1 MSECGSRVRR
11 ARSPTVI
18 VRNKSTETRVP
29 TCMDALL
36 LAATMV
42 EETRDRAAARARVA
56 QLPFVAAPL
65 GGYSGPAVAVT
76 AAAVPPSI
84 PPRSGTRTPLQSPS
98 PCPPPR
104 TLAAKAAQAAQL
116 AILRE
121 AYDETYPHNPNW
133 RMGAFPNK
141 KRVRE
146 LADRSGRTER
156 QVRIFFQN
164 ERQRRKQKA
173 ERGEARCS

>member
-1 MSECGSRVRR
+1 
-11 ARSPTVI
+11 
-18 VRNKSTETRVP
+18 
-29 TCMDALL
+29 MDALL
-36 LAATMV
+36 LAANVV
-42 EETRDRAAARARVA
+42 EDTRDRAAARARVT

-65 GGYSGPAVAVT
+65 GVHPGPVVPVT
-76 AAAVPPSI
+76 AAAVPLGI
-84 PPRSGTRTPLQSPS
+84 PPLRSGTRTPLQSTS
-98 PCPPPR
+98 PCPPPL
-104 TLAAKAAQAAQL
+104 TLAAKAAQKAQL

-133 RMGAFPNK
+133 RMGAFPSK

-146 LADRSGRTER
+146 LAARSGRTER

-173 ERGEARCS
+173 EREEGRCS